1 MRLALLVLLSGCGFE
16 PSAAT
21 PQDAAIAIPDIKPDM
36 SIPVTWSVDGASG
49 RGVPDSAQQW
59 NELIANNGLSISPPD
74 GLWLMQETGGPLVP
88 TIGTVVLSGSNTNA
102 NTYQHAVQDWTRHAI
117 ATTANQS
124 TTFGNSSS
132 SELPDVS
139 SKSMMILLYYA
150 TPNAPTQQSS
160 IFFGGSGL
168 GYAEVGIDAAD
179 HFKLTAN
186 SVTNTG
192 TFAHGRDVVPIV
204 MKLDIDHA
212 QQVLY
217 VDHEKISGVNS
228 PLSSSRGLLLAA
240 AVHPD
245 PEGRWLYMA
254 AWYGASAEMTD
265 TQVNS
270 LLTALGW

>member
-1 MRLALLVLLSGCGFE
+1 MLLNGCGFQ

-21 PQDAAIAIPDIKPDM
+21 PADSKIVPDIKPDM
-36 SIPVTWSVDGASG
+36 GISVTWSVDAASG

-59 NELIANNGLSISPPD
+59 SELIANNGLSISSPG

-88 TIGTVVLSGSNTNA
+88 TIGTVMLSDSNTNA
-102 NTYQHAVQDWTRHAI
+102 STYQHAVQGWTRHAV

-150 TPNAPTQQSS
+150 TPNPPTQQSS
-160 IFFGGSGL
+160 IVFGGSGP
-168 GYAEVGIDAAD
+168 GYAEVGIDSTD

-186 SVTNTG
+186 SVINTG
-192 TFAHGRDVVPIV
+192 SVAHGRDVVPIV

-228 PLSSSRGLLLAA
+228 PLAGSRGLLLAA
-240 AVHPD
+240 AAHPD

-254 AWYGASAEMTD
+254 TWYGASAEMTD